1 MCTYTLPV
9 PVRTSLIMR
18 ARTSSSDA
26 SSVPVPAHSKK
37 VDVDDPTE
45 PNDILDSV
53 ASEYLQRVGV
63 VVTEV

>member
-1 MCTYTLPV
+1 
-9 PVRTSLIMR
+9 MR

-26 SSVPVPAHSKK
+26 SSVPVPAHSNT